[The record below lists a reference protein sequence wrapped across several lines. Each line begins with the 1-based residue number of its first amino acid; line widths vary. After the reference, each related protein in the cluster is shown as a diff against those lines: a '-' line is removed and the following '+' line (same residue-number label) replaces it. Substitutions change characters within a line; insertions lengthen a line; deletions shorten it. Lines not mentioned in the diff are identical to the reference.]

1 MSDGDRIVV
10 SGIEVYAYG
19 GVTED
24 ERRVGQRYRLDLDLA
39 FDTAPAGR
47 SDDLNDTVSYAAA
60 HDLAVA
66 AMRERPFNLVE
77 AAAERVAEALL
88 RELPVTAARVRLV
101 KLLPPVDGVVAAA
114 GVEITRSRP

>member
-19 GVTED
+19 GVTEG
-24 ERRVGQRYRLDLDLA
+24 ERHIGQRYRLDLELA

-77 AAAERVAEALL
+77 AAAERVAQALL
-88 RELPVTAARVRLV
+88 RELPVGAVRVRLV

-114 GVEITRSRP
+114 GVEITRSPS

>member
-19 GVTED
+19 GVTEG
-24 ERRVGQRYRLDLDLA
+24 ERHIGQRYRLDLELA

-77 AAAERVAEALL
+77 AAAERVAQALL
-88 RELPVTAARVRLV
+88 RELPVGAVRVRLV

-114 GVEITRSRP
+114 GVEITRSRS

>member
-1 MSDGDRIVV
+1 MSDGDQIVV